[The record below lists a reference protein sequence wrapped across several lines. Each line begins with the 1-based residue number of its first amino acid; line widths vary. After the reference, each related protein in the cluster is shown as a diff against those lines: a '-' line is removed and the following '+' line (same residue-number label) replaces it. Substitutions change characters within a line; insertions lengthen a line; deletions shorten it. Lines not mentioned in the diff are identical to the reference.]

1 MTAKKTLTLLLVV
14 VISVLGI
21 VWFNV
26 SRERSTITIGA
37 ILPLTGQAQAYGEDA
52 QHALELLEEESKA
65 EGTPERPTVK
75 FVYGDD
81 QMDER
86 AAMEA
91 YRTVLGGSRLAGI
104 IGAMGSSAAL
114 ALAPN
119 LEKDRIVLISPT
131 ASSPRLTGTSRF
143 FFRVWP
149 PDGAEG
155 AAMAKHARQ
164 TLHLSRVAIV
174 YENNDFGQSISE
186 VFSEAFVPLGG
197 TIVQEDGFSSK
208 TSDFRPM
215 VRSAVT
221 ADAEAIYVPSY
232 YAPLAVLLKHAREVA
247 PRLAILG
254 ASPAE
259 DGKLVELAG
268 GAAQGLIFTR
278 PKLDPTRPSPAYVS
292 FRQRYEHRVGKS
304 PGPAAT
310 YTYDAAAILL
320 DAINK
325 VGLGAENIAAHV
337 RNLREFPGVTGP
349 ITFDE
354 RGELVREFDLATVRN
369 GTFVPYE
376 VAEATKPEPPAS
388 GPARAEPGPAAPT
401 EPATEAATPEPTS
414 ALASSETITVKPGEY
429 LHSIAKRVYGDASK
443 WRLIYDANRDQL
455 SNPDT
460 VRVGMKL
467 LVPPAN

>member
-186 VFSEAFVPLGG
+186 VFSEAFVPL
-197 TIVQEDGFSSK
+197 V
-208 TSDFRPM
+208 
-215 VRSAVT
+215 
-221 ADAEAIYVPSY
+221 
-232 YAPLAVLLKHAREVA
+232 
-247 PRLAILG
+247 
-254 ASPAE
+254 
-259 DGKLVELAG
+259 
-268 GAAQGLIFTR
+268 
-278 PKLDPTRPSPAYVS
+278 
-292 FRQRYEHRVGKS
+292 
-304 PGPAAT
+304 
-310 YTYDAAAILL
+310 
-320 DAINK
+320 
-325 VGLGAENIAAHV
+325 
-337 RNLREFPGVTGP
+337 
-349 ITFDE
+349 
-354 RGELVREFDLATVRN
+354 
-369 GTFVPYE
+369 
-376 VAEATKPEPPAS
+376 
-388 GPARAEPGPAAPT
+388 
-401 EPATEAATPEPTS
+401 
-414 ALASSETITVKPGEY
+414 
-429 LHSIAKRVYGDASK
+429 
-443 WRLIYDANRDQL
+443 
-455 SNPDT
+455 
-460 VRVGMKL
+460 
-467 LVPPAN
+467 